1 VLAIHKYLGENHR
14 FEPVERL
21 RCYLVDREQA
31 WGDTWAHLDELMS
44 TTVKMSTHFQKLDV
58 TDPRSWEY
66 ADSFFDA
73 DLFTMSYFASEI
85 FTLDQDGGITDFW
98 NELFDRAKSG
108 ALFLYIDNGSV
119 QFNQYSRELFERPD
133 LEQVTSVVD
142 RTVTPRGS
150 EQASELE
157 FYRKKFGRYSKL
169 KTRLTYRVFRKR

>member
-1 VLAIHKYLGENHR
+1 
-14 FEPVERL
+14 
-21 RCYLVDREQA
+21 
-31 WGDTWAHLDELMS
+31 
-44 TTVKMSTHFQKLDV
+44 
-58 TDPRSWEY
+58 
-66 ADSFFDA
+66 
-73 DLFTMSYFASEI
+73 MSYFASEI